1 MNITASGKAF
11 LALLAFSFLI
21 GSCAGPVR
29 TDREDFVGP
38 KPLPPGTATETAAA
52 AETAAAK
59 LETPPPAPATPPE
72 GPLAIRLEDAIL
84 LTLENNRSLK
94 IEKLNPAILRTAEDE
109 RRAAFDPLLSA
120 EVSKFR
126 EKIDTPERKD
136 KESLDNEESASLG
149 LSEYLPTG
157 TEIGVTL
164 STDRSWSDLY
174 SDDFHGS
181 RIGLSVTQA
190 ILRGAG
196 IGYNLAA
203 LRQARMDT
211 RMSLYE
217 LRGYAEALVA
227 QVEES
232 YWNHASA
239 ERQIDI
245 FLESLRLAEEQK
257 YQTEEMIRIGS
268 LAESELAAA
277 EAEIALRREGLINAR
292 STLEKSRLQLLRLL
306 NPPGDVLWDRK
317 VTLLY
322 EPKIPDVILD
332 GVDAHVEIALRMRP
346 DLNQARLETDWE
358 DLEIVK
364 TKNGLLPKMDFFI
377 DLGKTGYAGSFG
389 KSLDDLDG
397 HSYDF
402 LAGIS
407 LEYPLLNREARAK
420 HRRSLLRRE
429 QAEEALS
436 NMIQL
441 VQVDVRS
448 AWVEA
453 TRTKE
458 QIAATRATRILQE
471 EKERIETEKFRVGK
485 STTLLVGQAQRDLLS
500 SRISEILAITN
511 HLKALIELYRLEG
524 SLLERRGIAAPGDVP
539 GGRGKGP

>member
-11 LALLAFSFLI
+11 LVLLAFSFLI
-21 GSCAGPVR
+21 GSCAGPAG

-38 KPLPPGTATETAAA
+38 RPLSPAAAAAAA

-59 LETPPPAPATPPE
+59 EEVPPPAPAPPPE
-72 GPLAIRLEDAIL
+72 GPLAVRVEDAVL
-84 LTLENNRSLK
+84 LALENNRSLK
-94 IEKLNPAILRTAEDE
+94 IEKLYPAIMRTVEDE
-109 RRAAFDPLLSA
+109 ERAAFDPLLSA
-120 EVSKFR
+120 GVSRFR
-126 EKIDTPERKD
+126 ERIDTPERKD
-136 KESLDNEESASLG
+136 KESLDNEDSAFLG

-157 TEIGVTL
+157 TEIGVNL
-164 STDRSWSDLY
+164 STGRSWSDLY

-203 LRQARMDT
+203 LRQARTDT

-217 LRGYAEALVA
+217 LRGYAETLIA

-232 YWNHASA
+232 YWSHASA

-245 FLESLRLAEEQK
+245 FLESLRLAEQQK
-257 YQTEEMIRIGS
+257 FQTEEMIRIGS

-306 NPPGDVLWDRK
+306 NPPGGDLWDRK

-322 EPKIPDVILD
+322 EPKIPDVTLD
-332 GVDAHVEIALRMRP
+332 CVDSHVDIALRMRP
-346 DLNQARLETDWE
+346 DLNQARLQAQWE

-364 TKNGLLPKMDFFI
+364 TKNGLLPRMDFFI

-397 HSYDF
+397 KSYDILTGF
-402 LAGIS
+402 S

-436 NMIQL
+436 NMTQL

-539 GGRGKGP
+539 GGGGKGP